1 MVVYFLVLF
10 EVLDFKL
17 HVSITFTLQRYI
29 LSGMVTISVK
39 IYFSDLI
46 IYNTLKMY
54 SYRSNQIL
62 ESFVEL

>member
-54 SYRSNQIL
+54 SYRSNEIL

>member
-1 MVVYFLVLF
+1 MVVFFLVLF

-54 SYRSNQIL
+54 SYRSNEIL

>member
-39 IYFSDLI
+39 SYFSDLI

-54 SYRSNQIL
+54 SYRSNEIL

>member
-54 SYRSNQIL
+54 SYRSNEIL
-62 ESFVEL
+62 ELFVEL